1 MGVKVGV
8 GAGVSVGGCV
18 SVGANVCA
26 GVAVQANAIS
36 TTMDSR
42 TCMTGFG
49 RLLIFCISIIVN
61 LKT

>member
-1 MGVKVGV
+1 MARYWASLASTVASIFGV
-8 GAGVSVGGCV
+8 GAA
-18 SVGANVCA
+18 GA
-26 GVAVQANAIS
+26 AVQANAIS

>member
-8 GAGVSVGGCV
+8 GAGV

-26 GVAVQANAIS
+26 GVAVQAKAIS